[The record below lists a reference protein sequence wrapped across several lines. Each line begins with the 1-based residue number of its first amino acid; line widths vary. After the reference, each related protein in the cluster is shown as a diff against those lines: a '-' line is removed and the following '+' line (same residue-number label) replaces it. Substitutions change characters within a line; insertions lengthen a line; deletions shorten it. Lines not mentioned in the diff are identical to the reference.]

1 MANSCFHTS
10 VEVKT
15 HLDKMR
21 VSYLAS
27 KVSDKKKHSLT
38 YFMIFLIAF
47 PRVLDLSSDL
57 GYIFFW
63 LFF

>member
-1 MANSCFHTS
+1 MFPYFCGSQNPPRQN
-10 VEVKT
+10 E
-15 HLDKMR
+15 
-21 VSYLAS
+21 S
-27 KVSDKKKHSLT
+27 KLPGFKSLWQKNHSLT